1 MQYESTKR
9 KMQGKSTPVR
19 RPVSL
24 FDSDAGTK
32 TVACLERYFSLFWQR
47 LQHNPPLVGTPTAI
61 LHVIMRFEMK
71 FFEEIERRD
80 HEQVVFLA
88 DKRVGLRAIIAI
100 HNTSLGPALGGTRMW
115 MYASDDEALRDV
127 LRLSRG
133 MTYKAAVAGLN
144 LGGGKAVIIGDP
156 NKDKTEALFR
166 TYGRYVDGLAGRYI
180 TAEDVGTTE
189 RDMEWIRMET
199 KYVTGISRAL
209 GGSGDPSPVTG
220 YGVYVGMKACA
231 REVFGSDSL
240 RGKKIAIQ
248 GAGKV
253 GQYVGEHLA
262 KEGAKIFIT
271 DIYEDKAKRAAKK
284 LKATYIKPN
293 KIFDLAVDVFAPCA
307 LGGVLNDE
315 TIPRLRCKIVAGG
328 ANNQLLDEK
337 KHIAQL
343 VERGILWAPDFAIN
357 AGGLI
362 NVANELE
369 GYRQERALKQA
380 EGIYETICQIIA
392 IAKQEQIT
400 TAQAANRLAEERIA
414 KISRIKQL
422 YTGRSEFRGRL
433 GEISPKSR

>member
-1 MQYESTKR
+1 
-9 KMQGKSTPVR
+9 
-19 RPVSL
+19 
-24 FDSDAGTK
+24 
-32 TVACLERYFSLFWQR
+32 
-47 LQHNPPLVGTPTAI
+47 
-61 LHVIMRFEMK
+61 MK
-71 FFEEIERRD
+71 IFEEIERKE
-80 HEQVVFLA
+80 HEQVVFFS
-88 DKRVGLRAIIAI
+88 DKRVGLRAIVAV

-115 MYASDDEALRDV
+115 TYASDDEALRDV

-166 TYGRYVDGLAGRYI
+166 TYGRFVDGMAGRYI

-189 RDMEWIRMET
+189 RDMEWVRMET

-231 REVFGSDSL
+231 HEVFGSDSL
-240 RGKKIAIQ
+240 KGKKVAIQ

-253 GQYVGEHLA
+253 GQYLGEHLA

-271 DIYEDKAKRAAKK
+271 DIYEEKAKRVAKL
-284 LKATYIKPN
+284 LKATYVKPN
-293 KIFDLAVDVFAPCA
+293 KIFELNVDIFAPCA

-315 TIPRLRCKIVAGG
+315 TIPKLRCKIVAGG

-343 VERGILWAPDFAIN
+343 VERGILWAPDYAIN

-380 EGIYETICQIIA
+380 GGIYDTLRQIFQIA
-392 IAKQEQIT
+392 RQEKIT
-400 TAQAANRLAEERIA
+400 TAQAANRLAEDRIA
-414 KISRIKQL
+414 KISRVKQL
-422 YTGRSEFRGRL
+422 YSGRSEFRGRL
-433 GEISPKSR
+433 GEMSPKSR